1 MLRILQFLMIV
12 AFAMSSAPSESH
24 EIKADQLIIVHP
36 WIKQSDDQS
45 TANSCMKITN
55 KGQVDDR
62 LVSAIIGHGI
72 LFQLLD
78 VTGSGTAS
86 VRTIVIPAGQ
96 TIQLHARS
104 SHIAVISNSSPFF
117 EGSAVPGTL
126 TLERTG
132 PIAIDFEI
140 GG

>member
-1 MLRILQFLMIV
+1 MKAGMSRDKGGPFGATEPCLERELFPYSLALQV
-12 AFAMSSAPSESH
+12 
-24 EIKADQLIIVHP
+24 
-36 WIKQSDDQS
+36 
-45 TANSCMKITN
+45 N

-62 LVSAIIGHGI
+62 LVSATIGHGI

-86 VRTIVIPAGQ
+86 VKTIVIPAGQ

-117 EGSAVPGTL
+117 EGSTVPGTL
-126 TLERTG
+126 TFERTG